1 MATAKSNYVSVA
13 TRANASIPGIDYPT
27 DVQSDWSDYWLEPK
41 QQHRFLCSFPVYM
54 PAEGSGVYDTRALK
68 KILNPKGTVTAGSS
82 GATQQNI
89 RDRFRNAAKRRRK
102 KSLGEKPSDASKK
115 EKSPSS
121 NTSGRKRLRVRSE
134 KTRKALVAKYLKVR
148 PQTYIVASFT
158 PPSYGSNVPDGMISG
173 GKETFAQIRD
183 ATAKLN
189 DATITLVSTVRDDLH
204 FSMNLVFQLAQKNNL
219 SDGGLAVPLFP
230 EAIWGE
236 VLPKASRI
244 LTILDMGARPD
255 PYTGIP
261 ALSPPEFMDA
271 VPIGIHK
278 ILQPYVTNIAFG
290 EYSYEGSSFLMTTL
304 TLRPAGSAFSGYSY
318 EAYVSQKSKRLTRDD
333 KDTDPANYTVGVPG
347 PGVNAR
353 NLAWNLADTY
363 ARYPNFFVKSGTLGV
378 DAEGE
383 QKPFANESKAKL
395 RRSISDRTAKRLGAR
410 DKKVDKVMGKA
421 DGTAPDKRP
430 GMLEPL
436 LKTKAQ
442 QIAEEAAAKAAEE
455 EAAAKA
461 AADAAAEQARAESPE
476 VQEFNED
483 FQNTQDIQN
492 MSDEDRA
499 NAQQLA
505 ASGQDPADILA
516 MTPEER
522 DMAALD
528 LDVAGEHARAESPE
542 VQEFNED
549 FETTQ
554 QIQNMSDEDRA
565 VAERLAASGQD
576 PADILAMTPEER
588 ELAQF
593 APSGEP
599 YEPGLTPEQQQQIVG
614 PSSPMQEISDRYDID
629 DEFADY
635 ATMDGPTSESS
646 ADPQDLDMLSG
657 DDWDNDEIV
666 PGPGGMTQDQVDE
679 AYGRTDA
686 LLEQQPGQ
694 GSGGSLADQA
704 TQESLGG
711 QLGGDDQYQSG
722 NGASNTNSDP
732 AGSTPGEP
740 DPPGMGSNPN
750 CIGNSCVPPSHTDP
764 ETGERVINE
773 GGLRWSN
780 SRGYYDPN
788 A

>member
-1 MATAKSNYVSVA
+1 MAGNRGT
-13 TRANASIPGIDYPT
+13 SIPGLDYPT
-27 DVQSDWSDYWLEPK
+27 NVQSDWSDYWLEPK

-54 PAEGSGVYDTRALK
+54 PVAGSGVYDTKGLK
-68 KILNPKGTVTAGSS
+68 KVLSPKGVVNQGSQ
-82 GATQQNI
+82 GANLA
-89 RDRFRNAAKRRRK
+89 RVRGRLAAAAKSRLI
-102 KSLGEKPSDASKK
+102 KSQGGETGTGGRTEQP
-115 EKSPSS
+115 PRT
-121 NTSGRKRLRVRSE
+121 NTSGRAGLQIRSA
-134 KTRKALVAKYLKVR
+134 KAQRELVAKYLQVR
-148 PQTYIVASFT
+148 PTTYIVASFT
-158 PPSYGSNVPDGMISG
+158 PPSYGSNIPEGTIPG
-173 GKETFAQIRD
+173 GKESYANVRD

-189 DATITLVSTVRDDLH
+189 DATLTLVSTVRDDLH
-204 FSMNLVFQLAQKNNL
+204 FSMNLVFQLAKKNNT
-219 SDGGLAVPLFP
+219 SDGGLSVDLFP
-230 EAIWGE
+230 ESIWGDT
-236 VLPKASRI
+236 LPVGNRI
-244 LTILDMGARPD
+244 LTVLDMGARPD
-255 PYTGIP
+255 PSVKSTGNFTKDIGF
-261 ALSPPEFMDA
+261 LDA

-278 ILQPYVTNIAFG
+278 ILQPQVTNIAFG
-290 EYSYEGSSFLMTTL
+290 EYSYEGSSFLTTTL
-304 TLRPAGSAFSGYSY
+304 TLKPKGTAFSGYSY
-318 EAYVSQKSKRLTRDD
+318 EAYVSQKTARMTRDD
-333 KDTDPANYTVGVPG
+333 RNTDPANYTVWASDPSA
-347 PGVNAR
+347 NAYDLTED
-353 NLAWNLADTY
+353 LAY
-363 ARYPNFFVKSGTLGV
+363 AYATFPNFFVKSDTLGV

-383 QKPFANESKAKL
+383 QKPFANEVISKL
-395 RRSISDRTAKRLGAR
+395 QRSIRERTAKRLTGR

-430 GMLEPL
+430 GLLEPL

-455 EAAAKA
+455 AAAAKA
-461 AADAAAEQARAESPE
+461 AADAAAEQARKESPE
-476 VQEFNED
+476 VEEFNEN

-505 ASGQDPADILA
+505 ASGQDPADIMA

-528 LDVAGEHARAESPE
+528 LDVAAENARAGSPE

-549 FETTQ
+549 FQNTQ
-554 QIQNMSDEDRA
+554 DIQNMSDEDRA
-565 VAERLAASGQD
+565 VAQRLAAAGHD
-576 PADILAMTPEER
+576 PADILAMTAEER

-599 YEPGLTPEQQQQIVG
+599 YDPDLTPEQREQVLGHG
-614 PSSPMQEISDRYDID
+614 PPVESEAAQVLDRYDVS
-629 DEFADY
+629 EFTDY
-635 ATMDGPTSESS
+635 ESAPGPTSESS

-666 PGPGGMTQDQVDE
+666 PGTGGMTQEQVDE

-704 TQESLGG
+704 TQNSLGG
-711 QLGGDDQYQSG
+711 QLGGDDEYQSG
-722 NGASNTNSDP
+722 GGGAGNNDPDP

-740 DPPGMGSNPN
+740 DPNWMGSNPN

-764 ETGERVINE
+764 ETGERVVNE
-773 GGLRWSN
+773 DGLRWSH

-788 A
+788 E